1 MPSTKGL
8 YESVTADI
16 VKHLENGVRPWTS
29 AWRTNPASGVCL
41 IPTNAASGRAYSG
54 MNTLLLWMAA
64 AQKGYPTHGW
74 VTFRQANELKAKV
87 RKGEKSTTVIYVS
100 WKNVADEGQ
109 PERMSPRVKAYSV
122 FNLAQLDNLP
132 EHLTAPPEPW
142 PERLDG
148 FRKMVD
154 ATGITVQPGAKP
166 CYFPGPDVVQ
176 IPNHSDFDSD
186 DDFVST
192 LSHELVHATGHP
204 SRLNRKF
211 NEKIFKR
218 EYATEECVAE
228 LGACFLCAALGFS
241 YVEAQ
246 SPAYID
252 GWLKVLKADTRAIFS
267 IASYASQ
274 AADWIRSREHI
285 VTADTPLCETTPQE
299 GTQAAA

>member
-8 YESVTADI
+8 YESVTNDI
-16 VKHLENGVRPWTS
+16 VKHLEQGVRPWTS

-74 VTFRQANELKAKV
+74 VTFRQANEMQAKV

-100 WKNVADEGQ
+100 WKNIADEGQ
-109 PERMSPRVKAYSV
+109 PEKLSPRVKAYSV

-132 EHLTAPPEPW
+132 EKFLAPAEPW
-142 PERLDG
+142 PDRLEA
-148 FRKMVD
+148 FKKMVD

-166 CYFPGPDVVQ
+166 CYFPAPDVVQ
-176 IPNHSDFDSD
+176 MPNHSDFNSD

-192 LSHELVHATGHP
+192 LGHELIHAVGHP
-204 SRLNRKF
+204 SRLNRKMAG
-211 NEKIFKR
+211 KVFK
-218 EYATEECVAE
+218 EQYAAEECVAE
-228 LGACFLCAALGFS
+228 LGSAFLCAHTGFS
-241 YVEAQ
+241 YIEAQ
-246 SPAYID
+246 SPAYIES
-252 GWLKVLKADTRAIFS
+252 WLKVLKADSRAIFS

-274 AADWIRSREHI
+274 AADWIRDRQHA
-285 VTADTPLCETTPQE
+285 VTAQTPDCERPPQQE
-299 GTQAAA
+299 AA